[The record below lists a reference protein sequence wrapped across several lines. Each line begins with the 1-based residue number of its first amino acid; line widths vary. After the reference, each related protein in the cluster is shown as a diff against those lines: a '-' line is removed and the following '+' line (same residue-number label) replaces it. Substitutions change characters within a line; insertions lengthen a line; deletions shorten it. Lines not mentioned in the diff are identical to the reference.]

1 MAPILIAL
9 LLVCALCL
17 ACGGGNERLLVF
29 AASSLTDPMQQ
40 LAEMYEEKLGVRV
53 DLSFGASGRLAQQV
67 IRGAPADVLISA
79 GGQPVDRL
87 ANQGLLEA
95 GSRRPLL
102 TNRLV
107 LVARVGDAESVTS
120 LEELAETGEML
131 AIADPNLAPAGRY
144 AKEVLTH
151 LGLWETFEP
160 RLVYGANV
168 RTTLGYVESGNVEA
182 ALVYRTDAAV
192 SGGVAVVETLPE
204 EAHSPIVYPAVVLG
218 RSDKREQAAAFIEFL
233 ASEEASRVFRETG
246 FGPDRALE
254 RGKAE
259 TGPLM
264 AAPLPQKL

>member
-17 ACGGGNERLLVF
+17 ACGTSNERLLVF

-40 LAEMYEEKLGVRV
+40 LAEMYEKQTGVRV
-53 DLSFGASGRLAQQV
+53 DLSFGASGRLAQQI

-87 ANQGLLEA
+87 EGERLLAE

-107 LVARVGDAESVTS
+107 LAVRSGDAGVFSS

-131 AIADPNLAPAGRY
+131 AIADPDLAPAGLY
-144 AKEVLTH
+144 AKEALTH

-168 RTTLGYVESGNVEA
+168 RTTLGYVESGNVAA
-182 ALVYRTDAAV
+182 ALVYRTDPAV
-192 SGGVAVVETLPE
+192 SDGVIVVETLPE
-204 EAHSPIVYPAVVLG
+204 EYHSPIVYPAVVLI
-218 RSDKREQAAAFIEFL
+218 SSTKQESAAAFIEFL
-233 ASEEASRVFRETG
+233 WSRQTSQLFERMG
-246 FGPDRALE
+246 FGDGTE
-254 RGKAE
+254 DQY
-259 TGPLM
+259 T
-264 AAPLPQKL
+264 AASSRPFMV